1 MAEDNTMPNDTTQVV
16 QPDANIP
23 TISFGQKSYSGLN
36 VIAGQIMED
45 ANTDLRWP
53 QAMQTY
59 KEMSRDATISP
70 ALNLVEMAI
79 RQVPWRVK
87 VPAGMEETLKEE
99 ADFLRQV
106 MNDMDHP
113 WSEFIARAA
122 THNRFGFAP
131 IEKVYRYRTR
141 ASGSKFSDNKIG
153 LKALPLIAQD
163 SIRSW
168 TFSADGR
175 QITGLVQNIKK
186 PKSED
191 GGWTYS
197 FTNEKVKIPRK
208 KYMLFRNNPIKDS
221 PEGESPLKDCYIAW
235 RFKRALE
242 EIESVGISTD
252 LRGMKVLYIPPRYLD
267 PNASD
272 EDKEVFAHYQRGL
285 TLMHKNEQTA
295 LILPMVRDEK
305 GNKLF
310 ELDLVSVSGQ
320 RGFDTNATIDRYKRE
335 VVTTLLAAHLI
346 LGQSGGGSYSLAE
359 SMTGITD
366 MVIRTRLQE
375 IADQL
380 NHDLIPQLF
389 ALNGW
394 DITNTPYF
402 EFGEIQKESLENI
415 GKYVQRI
422 SAVGLMPKTPEV
434 VNFLTERLGVNAQYE
449 PDEAPEAMAPTL
461 TGYTSGA
468 GEGLQKGAGNGT
480 GDSVASADTSTSNL
494 ENP

>member
-1 MAEDNTMPNDTTQVV
+1 MAEDNTMPNDTTQGV

-45 ANTDLRWP
+45 ASTDLRWP

-87 VPAGMEETLKEE
+87 VPAGMEATLKEE
-99 ADFLRQV
+99 AEFLRQV
-106 MNDMDHP
+106 MHDMDHT

-122 THNRFGFAP
+122 THNRFGFAAV
-131 IEKVYRYRTR
+131 EKVYRYRKR
-141 ASGSKFSDNKIG
+141 ESGSKFNDNKIG

-175 QITGLVQNIKK
+175 QVTGLVQDIKK

-208 KYMLFRNNPIKDS
+208 KYLLFRNNPIKDS
-221 PEGESPLKDCYIAW
+221 PEGESPLKDCYTAW

-242 EIESVGISTD
+242 ELESVGISTD

-267 PNASD
+267 PQGSE
-272 EDKEVFAHYQRGL
+272 EDKAVFEHYQKGL
-285 TLMHKNEQTA
+285 TLLHKNEQTA
-295 LILPMVRDEK
+295 MILPMVRDEK

-310 ELDLVSVSGQ
+310 ELELVSVSGQ
-320 RGFDTNATIDRYKRE
+320 RGYDTNQVIDRYKRE

-449 PDEAPEAMAPTL
+449 PDEDPEAMAPTL

-468 GEGLQKGAGNGT
+468 GEGLAKGSGSGT
-480 GDSVASADTSTSNL
+480 SDSVSATDTSTSNL